1 MVKQKKYRGI
11 VVPIVT
17 PFTEHGDI
25 DLNAVERIVE
35 HITVNGVCP
44 FALGTTGE
52 AASINY
58 SEKAKFV
65 ETVVKTNAHRTFI
78 FAGISDNCLATSVE
92 LAKQF
97 FALGVDIVVA
107 HVPSYYPLTSDD
119 ILGYFEI
126 LAEKVPG
133 SLMLYNIP
141 ATTGMSIPLEVVDRL
156 SHIPT
161 VIGLKDSVNDIDR
174 AKKAIALWK
183 DRNDFS
189 YLIGCTSLGKTAL
202 AMGAD
207 GVVPSVGNIVPDLF
221 IKLYNSV
228 LNGRLDQAEQYQ
240 KRADDISDVF
250 QKNRNLSQAL
260 PVLKAMMHILGFC
273 SPKVLPPMRDLTAE
287 QIQALRETMNEMR
300 LLQE

>member
-1 MVKQKKYRGI
+1 MVEQKKYRGV

-17 PFTEHGDI
+17 PFTEHSDI
-25 DLNAVERIVE
+25 DLNAAERIVE
-35 HITVNGVCP
+35 HITVSGACP

-52 AASINY
+52 AASIGY

-65 ETVVKTNAHRTFI
+65 ETVVKKNAHRTFV
-78 FAGISDNCLATSVE
+78 FAGISDNCLSTSVDM
-92 LAKQF
+92 AKQF
-97 FALGVDIVVA
+97 FALGVDVVVA
-107 HVPSYYPLTSDD
+107 HVPSYYPLTSDE

-126 LAEKVPG
+126 LVERVPG
-133 SLMLYNIP
+133 ALMLYNIP
-141 ATTGMSIPLEVVDRL
+141 ATTGMSIPLEVADRL
-156 SHIPT
+156 SHIQT

-174 AKKAIALWK
+174 AKQAVALWK

-189 YLIGCTSLGKTAL
+189 YLIGCTSLSKAVL

-221 IKLYNSV
+221 VKLYNAV
-228 LNGRLDQAEQYQ
+228 LNGNLDQAEQCQ
-240 KRADDISDVF
+240 KRADDISNIF

-260 PVLKAMMHILGFC
+260 PVLKAMMHILGLC

-287 QIQALRETMNEMR
+287 QIQALRKTMNDMR